1 MFILILQ
8 RFCQDAMPCN
18 KKEKYGFPF
27 KGLCAMYSHLSGNV
41 LVKTEDFVS
50 LSSRRLCKNVI
61 NRKLRFKIL
70 KGIFCT

>member
-8 RFCQDAMPCN
+8 SFCQDDMPCN

-27 KGLCAMYSHLSGNV
+27 MGLCAMYSHLSGNV
-41 LVKTEDFVS
+41 LVKTEDFIS
-50 LSSRRLCKNVI
+50 LSRQQLCRNLI
-61 NRKLRFKIL
+61 GKLRFKIL